1 MSKSFPIYK
10 QLDEMDCGASCLRM
24 IADHYGRYYSLEYL
38 REITYVGREGV
49 SMLGLSDGAE
59 AIGLRTLA
67 VRTTYERLV
76 KDFPLPCIAYWKQ
89 SHFLVVY
96 KITDKHV
103 WIADPAAG
111 KFKLTKE
118 EFLSS
123 WVVGKNDKEDEIG
136 YLLLVETTPSFFE
149 QAGEVVNKKG
159 FSYLF
164 SYIKKYPKLLF
175 QLFLGLFV
183 GSILQILFPLLTQAI
198 VDIGITNQ
206 DINFIYLILIAQ
218 LILFISQTFIEIFR
232 SWIFLHIGIRV
243 NINLISDFLLKI
255 MKLPIRYF
263 NTRVTGDILQRIAD
277 NQRIEEFLTSATLPT
292 LFSVFNFFVFSGI
305 LAYYSYLMFLIF
317 VTATFFYI
325 LWIIFFLKKRKEIDY
340 RRFDQLSENQTTLM
354 QLVNGMQ
361 EIKIHNAEK
370 QKRWV
375 WERIQARMYKVSMQ
389 YLQIDQWQRSGAS
402 FINETKNILISFI
415 AAKGVIDGTMTLGMM
430 VAVQYIIGQM
440 NGPIEKLVLFFRTAQ
455 DAKISLERMNEIHLR
470 EDEEDPSTKIKELP
484 ENGDLKLSNVS
495 FQYSGPNSPIILNN
509 INVVIPK
516 GKTTAIVGHSGSGKT
531 TLLKLLLN
539 FYAPTA
545 GTIEVGDIN
554 LNDLQYRAWRKKC
567 GVVMQEGFIFSDT
580 IANNIAL
587 GAEEIDKDKL
597 VKAVKIANAQ
607 NFIDSLPLG
616 YNTKIGDEGI
626 DLSQGQKQR
635 LLIARAVYKNP
646 DYIFFDEA
654 TNALD
659 AYNEMIIL
667 DNLEEVLD
675 QKTVVIVAHRLS
687 TVSIAD
693 NIIVLEQ
700 GEVIE
705 QGTHEELIELK
716 GFYYY
721 LVKNQL
727 ELGR

>member
-545 GTIEVGDIN
+545 GAIEVGDIN